1 MRTHTSFA
9 VRGPEGERVITIAHT
24 IGEDPEAIV
33 AAYLRDGEEI
43 TAFKG
48 V

>member
-24 IGEDPEAIV
+24 VDEDPEAIV
-33 AAYLRDGEEI
+33 AAYLREGEKI

-48 V
+48 L